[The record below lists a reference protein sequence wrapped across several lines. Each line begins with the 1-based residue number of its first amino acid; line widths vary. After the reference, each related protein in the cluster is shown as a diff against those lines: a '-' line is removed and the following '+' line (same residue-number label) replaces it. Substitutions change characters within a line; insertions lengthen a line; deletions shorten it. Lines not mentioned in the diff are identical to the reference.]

1 LIYVVVYALEATE
14 ALYCDSSKDVV
25 YLKKRTGF
33 IRLALETGAS
43 LVPVF
48 SFVRELMSRRLGP
61 SRHAERVQHLQPALH
76 WTPLAGQGPEEV
88 PGMKHCVIVCL

>member
-1 LIYVVVYALEATE
+1 MQIIMPTAATE
-14 ALYCDSSKDVV
+14 ALYGDPSKDVV

-48 SFVRELMSRRLGP
+48 SFVRYLW
-61 SRHAERVQHLQPALH
+61 HF
-76 WTPLAGQGPEEV
+76 
-88 PGMKHCVIVCL
+88 C